1 VILYE
6 GDMANIPD
14 EMPLHECTQ
23 YGKREQLEATV
34 LLESYN
40 LIAIIETWWDR
51 SHDWSM
57 AINGYRLFSRDRQK
71 KRGGG
76 VALYIKKWI
85 EREELSLKHSHKQV
99 ESLWVRIRDRGNK
112 GNFDI
117 GVYYRPPDPGEPT
130 DEAFFLQLQG
140 TSRSQAL
147 ILLGDFDIC
156 WKSSMVS
163 YRQSRRFLE
172 CTKDNFLSQVIDT
185 ST

>member
-1 VILYE
+1 MILYE

-112 GNFDI
+112 GNLVV
-117 GVYYRPPDPGEPT
+117 GVPIEGSLLTKPSSSSYKRLCSRRLSSYW
-130 DEAFFLQLQG
+130 G
-140 TSRSQAL
+140 TSTTLTSAGKVVWRAVGSP
-147 ILLGDFDIC
+147 GNS
-156 WKSSMVS
+156 WSV
-163 YRQSRRFLE
+163 
-172 CTKDNFLSQVIDT
+172 LSIT
-185 ST
+185 S